1 MKAREIRNK
10 NLNQLTQDIADL
22 LEEQFRLRMQRS
34 SNQLTKSARMKI
46 IRKDIARIKT
56 IICEKNNIVL

>member
-10 NLNQLTQDIADL
+10 NLNQLTKDIADL